1 MHKANPTATM
11 REILHILLEPLLA
24 VYLPKNAGVQKKEAQ
39 PTWAC
44 LKCDFYMT
52 PLRHTIQSIFV
63 IN

>member
-1 MHKANPTATM
+1 MI
-11 REILHILLEPLLA
+11 EILHILLEPLLA

-39 PTWAC
+39 PTWAR